1 MLRAIQQ
8 LGLIGFLWILFG
20 GLVYWL
26 HPQAKGLFS
35 GAAAAVPVE
44 EGEISLADAR
54 RFTIDGVALWI
65 DTRPAAEYTREH
77 VPAAHNIPADESG
90 ALETK
95 LFEWTRAGTLKP
107 DTVLIIY
114 CATSGCGTSHDLR
127 RRLLGLNPALRVHVL
142 AGGWSE
148 WKRGESAAN

>member
-8 LGLIGFLWILFG
+8 LGLIGILWLLFG

-26 HPQAKGLFS
+26 HPQARELFS

-54 RFTIDGVALWI
+54 RFTAEGVALWV
-65 DTRPAAEYTREH
+65 DTRPASDFTREH

-90 ALETK
+90 VLETK
-95 LFEWTRAGTLKP
+95 LFEWTRTGILKP

-114 CATSGCGTSHDLR
+114 CATSGCGTSHELR
-127 RRLLGLNPALRVHVL
+127 KRLLARNPSLRVYVL

-148 WKRGESAAN
+148 WKRGEAEAG

>member
-20 GLVYWL
+20 GLIFWV
-26 HPQAKGLFS
+26 HPQAKGLFT
-35 GAAAAVPVE
+35 GAAVAVPVE

-54 RFTIDGVALWI
+54 RFTLEGVALWI
-65 DTRPAAEYTREH
+65 DTRPAAEYAREH

-90 ALETK
+90 ALDTK
-95 LFEWTRAGTLKP
+95 LFEWTRTGTLKT

-114 CATSGCGTSHDLR
+114 CATSGCNTSQELRRHLLGMNSDLR
-127 RRLLGLNPALRVHVL
+127 VYVL

-148 WKRGESAAN
+148 WKRGEADAS